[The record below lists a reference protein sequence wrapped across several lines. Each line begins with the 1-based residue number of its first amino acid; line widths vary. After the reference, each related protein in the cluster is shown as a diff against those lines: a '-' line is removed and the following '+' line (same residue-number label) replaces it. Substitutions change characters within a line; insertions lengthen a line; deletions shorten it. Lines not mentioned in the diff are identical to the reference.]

1 MITSAANEKIKH
13 LIALRDKAKVRREEG
28 LFLVEGIR
36 MLREIPPADL
46 VTVFASED
54 FYEKNSDALPSNAE
68 ILDNKVFAK
77 VSTVNTPQGVIAIV
91 KQKSYSLHTL
101 TDTPSPLLLVLETI
115 QDPGNLGTM
124 FRTAEAAGCSGI
136 IMTSDCADPYS
147 PKTVR
152 STMGA
157 ILRLPFVTVPQLD
170 EVFTMLKSKN
180 ITTYAAAL
188 EASVPY
194 TTADYTKGSALLIG
208 NEGNGLKKDTIV
220 KVTTSEGCTI
230 HIPMAGKTESLNAS
244 VSAAILMYEAA
255 RQRGFNVSKK

>member
-46 VTVFASED
+46 EAVFISEE
-54 FYEKNSDALPSNAE
+54 FYKKNPNALPSNAE
-68 ILDNKVFAK
+68 ILDNRIFEK
-77 VSTVNTPQGVIAIV
+77 VSAVNTPQGVIAIV
-91 KQKSYSLHTL
+91 RQKQYVMNDLTAAKSPMILM
-101 TDTPSPLLLVLETI
+101 LETI

-136 IMTSDCADPYS
+136 ILTSDCADPYS

-170 EVFTMLKSKN
+170 DIFKILKDKN
-180 ITTYAAAL
+180 ITVFAAAL

-194 TTADYTKGSALLIG
+194 NTADYTQGCALLIG
-208 NEGNGLKKDTIV
+208 NEGNGLKKETIE
-220 KVTTSEGCTI
+220 KVTASGGCTI

-255 RQRGFNVSKK
+255 RQRSFISHS

>member
-46 VTVFASED
+46 DAVFISEE
-54 FYEKNSDALPSNAE
+54 FYKKNPNALPSNAE
-68 ILDNKVFAK
+68 ILDNRIFEK
-77 VSTVNTPQGVIAIV
+77 VSAVNTPQGVIAV
-91 KQKSYSLHTL
+91 VRQKQYVMNDLTAAKS
-101 TDTPSPLLLVLETI
+101 PMLLMLETI

-136 IMTSDCADPYS
+136 ILTSDCADPYS

-170 EVFTMLKSKN
+170 DVFNVLKSKN

-194 TTADYTKGSALLIG
+194 NTADYTQGCALLIG
-208 NEGNGLKKDTIV
+208 NEGNGLKKETLE
-220 KVTTSEGCTI
+220 KVTASGGCTI

-255 RQRGFNVSKK
+255 RQRSFISHS

>member
-46 VTVFASED
+46 DAVFISEE
-54 FYEKNSDALPSNAE
+54 FYKKNPNALPSNAE
-68 ILDNKVFAK
+68 ILDNRIFEK
-77 VSTVNTPQGVIAIV
+77 VSAVNTPQGVIAIV
-91 KQKSYSLHTL
+91 RQKQYVMNDLTAAKS
-101 TDTPSPLLLVLETI
+101 PMLLMLETI

-124 FRTAEAAGCSGI
+124 FRTAEAAGCNGI
-136 IMTSDCADPYS
+136 ILTSDCADPYS

-170 EVFTMLKSKN
+170 DVFNVLKSKN

-194 TTADYTKGSALLIG
+194 NTADYTQGCALLIG
-208 NEGNGLKKDTIV
+208 NEGNGLKKETIE
-220 KVTTSEGCTI
+220 KVTASGGCTI

-255 RQRGFNVSKK
+255 RQRSFISHS

>member
-46 VTVFASED
+46 DAVFISEE
-54 FYEKNSDALPSNAE
+54 FYKKNPNALPSNAE
-68 ILDNKVFAK
+68 ILDNRIFEK
-77 VSTVNTPQGVIAIV
+77 VSAVNTPQGVIAIV
-91 KQKSYSLHTL
+91 RQKQYVMNDLTAAKS
-101 TDTPSPLLLVLETI
+101 PMLLMLETI

-136 IMTSDCADPYS
+136 ILTSDCADPYS

-170 EVFTMLKSKN
+170 DIFKILKDKN
-180 ITTYAAAL
+180 ITVFAAAL

-194 TTADYTKGSALLIG
+194 NTADYTQGCALLIG
-208 NEGNGLKKDTIV
+208 NEGNGLKKETIER
-220 KVTTSEGCTI
+220 VTDSGGCTI

-255 RQRGFNVSKK
+255 RQRSFISHS

>member
-36 MLREIPPADL
+36 MLREIPSEDL
-46 VTVFASED
+46 VAVFTSED
-54 FYEKNSDALPSNAE
+54 FYKKNPDSLPSNAE

-77 VSTVNTPQGVIAIV
+77 VSAVNTPQGVIAIV
-91 KQKSYSLHTL
+91 EQKSYSLNTL
-101 TDTPSPLLLVLETI
+101 TAAPSPMLLMLETI

-157 ILRLPFVTVPQLD
+157 ILRLPFVIVPQLD
-170 EVFTMLKSKN
+170 DVFTMLKSKN

-194 TTADYTKGSALLIG
+194 NTADYTKGCALLIG
-208 NEGNGLKKDTIV
+208 NEGNGLKKETIG
-220 KVTTSEGCTI
+220 KVTAFGGTTI

-244 VSAAILMYEAA
+244 VSAAILMYEAS
-255 RQRGFNVSKK
+255 RQRGFNVT

>member
-46 VTVFASED
+46 DAVFISEE
-54 FYEKNSDALPSNAE
+54 FYKKNPNALPSNAE
-68 ILDNKVFAK
+68 ILDNRIFEK
-77 VSTVNTPQGVIAIV
+77 VSAVNTPQGVIAV
-91 KQKSYSLHTL
+91 VRQKQYVMNDLTAAKSPMILM
-101 TDTPSPLLLVLETI
+101 LETI

-136 IMTSDCADPYS
+136 ILTSDCADPYS

-170 EVFTMLKSKN
+170 DVFNVLKSKN

-194 TTADYTKGSALLIG
+194 TTTDYTKGSALLIG
-208 NEGNGLKKDTIV
+208 NEGNGLKKETLE
-220 KVTTSEGCTI
+220 KVTASGGCTI

-255 RQRGFNVSKK
+255 RQRSFISHS

>member
-36 MLREIPPADL
+36 MLREIPSEDL
-46 VTVFASED
+46 VAVFASED
-54 FYEKNSDALPSNAE
+54 FYEKNSELLPSNAE

-77 VSTVNTPQGVIAIV
+77 VSAVNTPQGVIAIV
-91 KQKSYSLHTL
+91 KQKSYSLNTL
-101 TDTPSPLLLVLETI
+101 TDTPSPLLLMLETI

-170 EVFTMLKSKN
+170 AVFPILKNKN
-180 ITTYAAAL
+180 IATYAAAL

-194 TTADYTKGSALLIG
+194 KTADYTKGCDLLIG
-208 NEGNGLKKDTIV
+208 NEGNGLKKETIG
-220 KVTTSEGCTI
+220 KVTAFGGATI

-255 RQRGFNVSKK
+255 RQRGFKTT

>member
-46 VTVFASED
+46 DAVFISEE
-54 FYEKNSDALPSNAE
+54 FYKKNPNVLPSNAE
-68 ILDNKVFAK
+68 ILDNRIFEK
-77 VSTVNTPQGVIAIV
+77 VSAVNTPQGVIAV
-91 KQKSYSLHTL
+91 VRQKQYVINDLTAAKS
-101 TDTPSPLLLVLETI
+101 PMLLMLETI

-136 IMTSDCADPYS
+136 ILTSDCADPYS

-170 EVFTMLKSKN
+170 GIFTILMGKN
-180 ITTYAAAL
+180 IVTYAAAL

-194 TTADYTKGSALLIG
+194 NTADYTQGCALLIG
-208 NEGNGLKKDTIV
+208 NEGNGLKKETIE
-220 KVTTSEGCTI
+220 KVTASGGCTI

-255 RQRGFNVSKK
+255 RQRSFTSHS